1 MEFMNSQKDNRM
13 IVNTKETTIELAQ
26 VVLNPEPDTVETKA
40 PVCQPGD
47 KECVAR
53 WVQAF
58 SDCE

>member
-1 MEFMNSQKDNRM
+1 MANY
-13 IVNTKETTIELAQ
+13 TTETLVELAQ
-26 VVLNPEPDTVETKA
+26 AVVNPVPDAYDTKA

>member
-1 MEFMNSQKDNRM
+1 MLEQ
-13 IVNTKETTIELAQ
+13 TKETST
-26 VVLNPEPDTVETKA
+26 VLVEATVNPVPDQTNIS
-40 PVCQPGD
+40 QPICGAND

>member
-1 MEFMNSQKDNRM
+1 MLNC
-13 IVNTKETTIELAQ
+13 TTESSVELAQ
-26 VVLNPEPDTVETKA
+26 AVVNPVPESYETKA

-58 SDCE
+58 SDCD